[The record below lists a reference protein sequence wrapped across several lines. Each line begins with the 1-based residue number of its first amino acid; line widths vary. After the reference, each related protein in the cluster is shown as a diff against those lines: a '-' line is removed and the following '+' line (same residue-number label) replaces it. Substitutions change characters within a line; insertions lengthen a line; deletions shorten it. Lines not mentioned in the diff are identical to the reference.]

1 MASTGISGN
10 LGIGADVIVAVAGKG
25 GAGKTT
31 ISATLTRLL
40 ARDGRRVVAI
50 DADSNPNLA
59 VALGIREQAA
69 DAEWLPE
76 TLVSRKITGP
86 ALVLPVDEVLT
97 RYAIAGPDGARLLL
111 MGMPEHAEQGCL
123 CGGHATVSALL
134 SDLGA
139 DPDVVG
145 IVDMEAS
152 PEHLARGTARN
163 ADLLLLVAEPYFR
176 SLESVRRQ
184 AQLAAELPIG
194 RVEVVANKIR
204 SPQDIEA
211 IDEFCARHG
220 LRLVGEVPWS
230 DAVTR
235 ADARAVPLIDAGDPD
250 GAAFIEA
257 VRRLGG
263 RLSVTAPA

>member
-1 MASTGISGN
+1 M
-10 LGIGADVIVAVAGKG
+10 IVALAGKG

-31 ISATLTRLL
+31 LSSTL
-40 ARDGRRVVAI
+40 ARVLARSGRCVVAI

-59 VALGIREQAA
+59 VALGMRELAA
-69 DAEWLPE
+69 DAAWLPE
-76 TLVSRKITGP
+76 SLVSRKITGP
-86 ALVLPVDEVLT
+86 ALVVPVQEVLD
-97 RYAIAGPDGARLLL
+97 RYGLPGPDGVSLLL

-184 AQLAAELPIG
+184 AELAAELPIG
-194 RVEVVANKIR
+194 RVEVVANKVR
-204 SPQDIEA
+204 SADDHDA
-211 IDEFCARHG
+211 IAQFCDRHG
-220 LRLVGEVPWS
+220 LTMVESVPWC
-230 DAVTR
+230 DAVTA
-235 ADARAVPLIDAGDPD
+235 ADGRAVPLIDATDLD
-250 GAAFIEA
+250 GAPVIDA
-257 VRRLGG
+257 VTRLGA
-263 RLSVTAPA
+263 RVLAPAPLAGR

>member
-1 MASTGISGN
+1 
-10 LGIGADVIVAVAGKG
+10 VIVALAGKG

-31 ISATLTRLL
+31 ISATMCRLL
-40 ARDGRRVVAI
+40 ARSGSRVVAI
-50 DADSNPNLA
+50 DADSNPNLG
-59 VALGIREQAA
+59 VALGMREQAA
-69 DAEWLPE
+69 GAQWLPE
-76 TLVSRKITGP
+76 TLVSRRISGP
-86 ALVLPVDEVLT
+86 ALVIPVEDVLE
-97 RYAIAGPDGARLLL
+97 RYATCGPDGVRLLL

-139 DPDVVG
+139 DPDVIGV
-145 IVDMEAS
+145 VDMEAS

-184 AQLAAELPIG
+184 AELAAELPIG

-204 SPQDIEA
+204 SDADREAIEA
-211 IDEFCARHG
+211 FCERHG
-220 LRLVGEVPWS
+220 LAMVGAVPWS

-235 ADARAVPLIDAGDPD
+235 ADARAVPLVDAGDAE
-250 GAAFIEA
+250 GAAGVIEA
-257 VRRLGG
+257 VAALGERL
-263 RLSVTAPA
+263 RAAPTPRTR

>member
-1 MASTGISGN
+1 
-10 LGIGADVIVAVAGKG
+10 VIVAVAGKG

-31 ISATLTRLL
+31 ISATLARLL
-40 ARDGRRVVAI
+40 GREGRRVVAI

-59 VALGIREQAA
+59 VALGVGERAAAA
-69 DAEWLPE
+69 DWLPE

-86 ALVLPVDEVLT
+86 ALLAPVEEVLQ
-97 RYAIAGPDGARLLL
+97 RYAVPGPDGVALLL

-139 DPDVVG
+139 DPRIVG

-176 SLESVRRQ
+176 SLEAVRRQ
-184 AQLAAELPIG
+184 AELAAELPIG
-194 RVEVVANKIR
+194 RVEVVANKVR
-204 SPQDIEA
+204 SPRDADA
-211 IDEFCARHG
+211 ITEFCDRHG
-220 LRLVGEVPWS
+220 LHLVGEVPWS
-230 DAVTR
+230 DAVTH
-235 ADARAVPLIDAGDPD
+235 ADASATPLVDTPD
-250 GAAFIEA
+250 LDGAAAFIEA
-257 VRRLGG
+257 VRRLGD
-263 RLSVTAPA
+263 RLASSAPA

>member
-1 MASTGISGN
+1 M
-10 LGIGADVIVAVAGKG
+10 IVALAGKG

-31 ISATLTRLL
+31 LSSTL
-40 ARDGRRVVAI
+40 ARVLARSGRRVVAI

-59 VALGIREQAA
+59 VALGMREQAA
-69 DAEWLPE
+69 DAAWLPE
-76 TLVSRKITGP
+76 SLVSRKITGP
-86 ALVLPVDEVLT
+86 ALVVPVQEVLD
-97 RYAIAGPDGARLLL
+97 RYAVPGPDGVSLLL

-134 SDLGA
+134 ADLGA

-184 AQLAAELPIG
+184 AELAAELPIG
-194 RVEVVANKIR
+194 RVEVVANKVR
-204 SPQDIEA
+204 SVDDHDA
-211 IDEFCARHG
+211 IAQFCERHG
-220 LRLVGEVPWS
+220 LVLVESVPWC
-230 DAVTR
+230 DAVTA
-235 ADARAVPLIDAGDPD
+235 ADSRAVPLIDATDLD
-250 GAAFIEA
+250 GAPVIDA
-257 VRRLGG
+257 VTRLGARVLAPAPLGG
-263 RLSVTAPA
+263 R